1 MHEDK
6 STDKLLQRLSAQIGY
21 LTAENI
27 ELNVM
32 IEDLREE
39 VNSLKMTQD
48 VNKHIEQMKLQEDS
62 PNE

>member
-6 STDKLLQRLSAQIGY
+6 STDKLLQRLSAHIGY

-27 ELNVM
+27 ELNIM

-48 VNKHIEQMKLQEDS
+48 VNKHIEQMKQEDS

>member
-1 MHEDK
+1 MQEDK

-27 ELNVM
+27 ELTIM
-32 IEDLREE
+32 IENLQEE
-39 VNSLKMTQD
+39 NKSLKLTQ
-48 VNKHIEQMKLQEDS
+48 NINNHIEQMKQEDS

>member
-27 ELNVM
+27 ELNIM
-32 IEDLREE
+32 IEELREE
-39 VNSLKMTQD
+39 NASLKLNQ
-48 VNKHIEQMKLQEDS
+48 NINNHIEQIKQE
-62 PNE
+62 ELAHE

>member
-27 ELNVM
+27 ELNII

-48 VNKHIEQMKLQEDS
+48 VNKHIEQMKQEDS
-62 PNE
+62 AHE

>member
-27 ELNVM
+27 ELNIM

-39 VNSLKMTQD
+39 NSALKLNQNID
-48 VNKHIEQMKLQEDS
+48 KHIEQIKQE
-62 PNE
+62 ELAHE

>member
-27 ELNVM
+27 ELNIM

-39 VNSLKMTQD
+39 NQALKLNQ
-48 VNKHIEQMKLQEDS
+48 NINNHIEQIKPEELA
-62 PNE
+62 NE

>member
-27 ELNVM
+27 ELNIM
-32 IEDLREE
+32 IEELREE
-39 VNSLKMTQD
+39 NAALKLNQNID
-48 VNKHIEQMKLQEDS
+48 NHIEQIKQE
-62 PNE
+62 ELAHE

>member
-27 ELNVM
+27 ELTIM
-32 IEDLREE
+32 IEDLQEE
-39 VNSLKMTQD
+39 NKSLKLTQ
-48 VNKHIEQMKLQEDS
+48 NINNHIEQMKQEDS

>member
-27 ELNVM
+27 ELNIM
-32 IEDLREE
+32 IEELREE
-39 VNSLKMTQD
+39 NAALKL
-48 VNKHIEQMKLQEDS
+48 NKNIDNHIEQIKQE
-62 PNE
+62 ELAHE

>member
-27 ELNVM
+27 ELNIM

-48 VNKHIEQMKLQEDS
+48 INKHVEQMKQEDS

>member
-27 ELNVM
+27 ELNIM

-39 VNSLKMTQD
+39 NQALKMTQNI
-48 VNKHIEQMKLQEDS
+48 NKHVEQMKQEDS

>member
-1 MHEDK
+1 MQEDK

-27 ELNVM
+27 ELNIM

-39 VNSLKMTQD
+39 NQALKLNQ
-48 VNKHIEQMKLQEDS
+48 NINNHIEQIKQEELA
-62 PNE
+62 NE

>member
-6 STDKLLQRLSAQIGY
+6 STDKLLRRLSAQIGY

-27 ELNVM
+27 ELNIM

-39 VNSLKMTQD
+39 NSALKLNQNID
-48 VNKHIEQMKLQEDS
+48 KHIEQIKQE
-62 PNE
+62 ELAHE

>member
-27 ELNVM
+27 ELNIM

-39 VNSLKMTQD
+39 NQALKLNQ
-48 VNKHIEQMKLQEDS
+48 NINNHIEQIKQEELA
-62 PNE
+62 NE

>member
-27 ELNVM
+27 ELNII

-48 VNKHIEQMKLQEDS
+48 VNKHIEQMKQEDS

>member
-27 ELNVM
+27 ELNIM
-32 IEDLREE
+32 IEGLREE
-39 VNSLKMTQD
+39 NQALKLNQ
-48 VNKHIEQMKLQEDS
+48 NINNHIEQIKQEELA
-62 PNE
+62 NE